1 MPEGMN
7 EIWDQIREHHGDLA
21 GLKASVGT
29 LGTRVGEIGAK
40 LDAVLDAVT
49 RHSAK
54 QGPGLMQI
62 MSGLATLL
70 AIIGGLSAGIA
81 IFVGNTYEPKFA
93 SLQGDLNA
101 ARAALAIRR
110 LKIGLNSHDYA
121 M

>member
-49 RHSAK
+49 V
-54 QGPGLMQI
+54 
-62 MSGLATLL
+62 
-70 AIIGGLSAGIA
+70 IA
-81 IFVGNTYEPKFA
+81 RSRGRV
-93 SLQGDLNA
+93 
-101 ARAALAIRR
+101 
-110 LKIGLNSHDYA
+110 
-121 M
+121 